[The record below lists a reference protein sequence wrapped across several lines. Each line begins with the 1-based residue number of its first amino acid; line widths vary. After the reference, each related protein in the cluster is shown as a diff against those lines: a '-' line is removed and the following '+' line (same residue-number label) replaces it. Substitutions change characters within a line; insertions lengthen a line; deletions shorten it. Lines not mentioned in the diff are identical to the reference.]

1 MKILLVHK
9 SVVES
14 HKYMRAAVERCVA
27 FNDAYEGKAENETL
41 ALELTGA
48 FYADAPQ
55 NLLYVG
61 IDENDKICAS
71 GFATLAHYFGAR
83 VVDCDQLWRD
93 SKAAKFEPGQIE
105 KVLESIAKWG
115 QLHGA
120 KVMRTYAI
128 NEKVAE
134 IAEGYGW
141 KRSPQILL
149 EMDISGEE

>member
-14 HKYMRAAVERCVA
+14 HEYMRAAVERCVA
-27 FNDAYEGKAENETL
+27 FNNAYEGKANGEIL
-41 ALELTGA
+41 ALELTGS

-55 NLLYVG
+55 NLLYIG
-61 IDENDKICAS
+61 IDENAKICAS
-71 GFATLAHYFGAR
+71 GFATLANYFGTR

-93 SKAAKFEPGQIE
+93 SKAAKFEPGQLE
-105 KVLESIAKWG
+105 QVLKSITKWG

-134 IAEGYGW
+134 VAEGYGW

-149 EMDISGEE
+149 EMDISSEE